1 MPLRSR
7 IENGFEQ
14 FARTILRFRGLAIL
28 VLLAVTFAMGSLVPQ
43 VRTDNSPES
52 FLKKSD
58 RARVAYDRFK
68 EQFGGDDFIHVL
80 FLRDDVFELDFFA
93 LLNAIHR
100 DIEREGP
107 SVTSLIN
114 ARNTRGEG
122 DSLVWVAGDDP

>member
-1 MPLRSR
+1 MKARGPSR
-7 IENGFEQ
+7 
-14 FARTILRFRGLAIL
+14 ASS
-28 VLLAVTFAMGSLVPQ
+28 VAVTFAMGSLVPQ

-68 EQFGGDDFIHVL
+68 EQFGGDDFFHVL